1 MATMLLIGTNAWADV
16 HATLVDGV
24 DEAKVSKDGGNTWMY
39 ATHLKEAFDYV
50 GYGETAEIVLLRSI
64 NVEAPITMPGTIPTY
79 ANGKGRLHEVKG
91 QNITLNLNGKN
102 ITTTTNNVTP
112 FRILK
117 GSLDIEGS
125 GIITKEHT
133 NRYKYKDEEKVYG
146 EPDWYGGA
154 IVAISGAQDSLA
166 ADWSVLTIGKDV
178 TLQFNRETGSDGKV
192 LKSKAIAITNFAGLG
207 WAKKASGDDAYNG
220 TTYTQGEGTDF
231 LARKYNDLTNET
243 SAVSNIK
250 ASEQVDKFGYAT
262 RATKPTSSYT
272 YSDNKK
278 YTEAIWKG
286 NADNHGT
293 VEQIASAIAAN
304 KNFLPMGWG
313 VLSGTNTFNKNTENE
328 TIYYYNIL
336 QGCAFGVKVIIE
348 GTVSGSYY
356 GVHFHGNINQTPEGL
371 GETKTRHEAVAPY
384 FTHQFPYLK
393 VGKTATVSSAADGSC
408 NGIYVAGYG
417 VVDIEGEVYGATGVY
432 MKSGDVVCKDAN
444 IRSTFTG
451 EAEFNWGTNG
461 DGGTHGA
468 GGSAIVAETS
478 DAYAGCMGVTI
489 QGDTKVTGSTGYAIF
504 DQTTVTTTTE
514 GDVTTYSTTNHVTIE
529 GGTIESGTLGTI
541 AVTQGA
547 VVATSISG
555 GNVEG
560 TTVTISNPDFPGQTV
575 TIPTTDLIS
584 KGTHTTT
591 VKDGTKTIVVV
602 SQGAAPTDYDHV
614 QGNANSVN
622 WIGAGDNATETLS
635 ANLTLKEL
643 EINQDWVQ
651 TLTIPEN
658 TTLTVGRVVLGV
670 NARIIVEAGGK
681 FIVTGEQGIVAKKD
695 INIKLESNATKQAIF
710 LFNPGVSSNKHP
722 NATVQYVATK
732 SYRVSADDYQW
743 ERFGVPTWKALNSI
757 ECTTADVYSY
767 VRVYENGWQDL
778 GWIHNDDE
786 FANLARMNKPFA
798 TYNMLTYVNDKV
810 LGHEKATYVMTGELV
825 GNMDATLNANL
836 EWNAFT
842 NSYSAEIDVKEM
854 LLSLANANYIE
865 KGVYTAQGGGNGTYT
880 WDAVDLN
887 WIDRKEDKQKLAP
900 MQAFIL
906 RNEGLI
912 VEDFTLDYEKMVWD
926 PVMDPNH
933 QVASVSGAPRRA
945 GSADDE
951 SARLRI
957 IVANEQG
964 TWDNVKLTENA
975 TASSLK
981 KYMNDDVNIYAM
993 ADEKAAI
1000 VAAEDLED
1008 SYFGFSTVKGGEFTI
1023 SFADVEGREF
1033 DLIDLETGVKVAVME
1048 GEAYSFA
1055 AAANTVADYRFK
1067 LVERAKMPTSI
1078 ENTEAVKSV
1087 KGIYTITGQYLGEMN
1102 VWNTLPAGVYVV
1114 NGEKLVK

>member
-1 MATMLLIGTNAWADV
+1 MRKIYSLVLLAVGLLIGTNAWADGFFKIERTGV
-16 HATLVDGV
+16 EYDNLNEAFADAIDQDVIQLTGSLTETLDSTAWFGEPTSGTLENYASTDRSITLDLMGNEYIIKQTSSDKKPAIAIALTRGQLHIQSTGDPGKITAQGTSDFELIRVYGTYLKIDAKNETPFTYLIV
-24 DEAKVSKDGGNTWMY
+24 DENVTLTSENLNAVTIEVPQSGQATDNWMWKKYPLDYSCHFSPVAQFGVSNGVRVDIYGKLVGKKYGMKPSGNIRLGREFYEKDLVNGGYKLWDEGKVFTSGKC
-39 ATHLKEAFDYV
+39 AYV
-50 GYGETAEIVLLRSI
+50 F
-64 NVEAPITMPGTIPTY
+64 TMIY
-79 ANGKGRLHEVKG
+79 D
-91 QNITLNLNGKN
+91 LNGKP
-102 ITTTTNNVTP
+102 NNECYKP
-112 FRILK
+112 
-117 GSLDIEGS
+117 G
-125 GIITKEHT
+125 TK
-133 NRYKYKDEEKVYG
+133 R
-146 EPDWYGGA
+146 
-154 IVAISGAQDSLA
+154 L
-166 ADWSVLTIGKDV
+166 
-178 TLQFNRETGSDGKV
+178 
-192 LKSKAIAITNFAGLG
+192 
-207 WAKKASGDDAYNG
+207 
-220 TTYTQGEGTDF
+220 
-231 LARKYNDLTNET
+231 
-243 SAVSNIK
+243 
-250 ASEQVDKFGYAT
+250 
-262 RATKPTSSYT
+262 
-272 YSDNKK
+272 
-278 YTEAIWKG
+278 
-286 NADNHGT
+286 
-293 VEQIASAIAAN
+293 
-304 KNFLPMGWG
+304 
-313 VLSGTNTFNKNTENE
+313 
-328 TIYYYNIL
+328 
-336 QGCAFGVKVIIE
+336 
-348 GTVSGSYY
+348 
-356 GVHFHGNINQTPEGL
+356 
-371 GETKTRHEAVAPY
+371 
-384 FTHQFPYLK
+384 
-393 VGKTATVSSAADGSC
+393 TATTSSAAAPAAATKGFASNKTYTYEAGGGYEWGYNDSIYSPYIHIHSTAQLVANNPGS
-408 NGIYVAGYG
+408 GKAAGFYSAGYARCL
-417 VVDIEGEVYGATGVY
+417 IEGYCAGSTGVY
-432 MKSGDVVCKDAN
+432 VKSGDVELHDATVT
-444 IRSTFTG
+444 S
-451 EAEFNWGTNG
+451 NWTSDYKTATAGTPG
-461 DGGTHGA
+461 AAIGA
-468 GGSAIVAETS
+468 GGSAIVIDSNEGWTGS
-478 DAYAGCMGVTI
+478 ISVTI
-489 QGDTKVTGSTGYAIF
+489 GGDTKVTTEHGYAIDERITSNDGTNVDYLTITGGTF
-504 DQTTVTTTTE
+504 QGGEIGKTGDVPIYGSVYISQTTLDANSNANEITTINVL
-514 GDVTTYSTTNHVTIE
+514 GANIE
-529 GGTIESGTLGTI
+529 GNNNIGDEEGQITLADFLSGQNNSTHITNVTDENGKTTMVISEGPAPAEDPSNIGNTTWEFIAGQSNQETKPSYAWTAQESDAEIASGTIYLGELQI
-541 AVTQGA
+541 
-547 VVATSISG
+547 ISG
-555 GNVEG
+555 DADHKQILTINDGACLDVNTLIMNDYAQIIVKAGGKLIVEG
-560 TTVTISNPDFPGQTV
+560 T
-575 TIPTTDLIS
+575 
-584 KGTHTTT
+584 
-591 VKDGTKTIVVV
+591 
-602 SQGAAPTDYDHV
+602 
-614 QGNANSVN
+614 
-622 WIGAGDNATETLS
+622 
-635 ANLTLKEL
+635 
-643 EINQDWVQ
+643 
-651 TLTIPEN
+651 
-658 TTLTVGRVVLGV
+658 
-670 NARIIVEAGGK
+670 
-681 FIVTGEQGIVAKKD
+681 QGIVAKKD

-732 SYRVSADDYQW
+732 SYRVSANDYQW

-757 ECTTADVYSY
+757 KCTTADVYSY

-798 TYNMLTYVNDKV
+798 TYNMLTYVDDKV

-880 WDAVDLN
+880 WDAVNLT
-887 WIDRKEDKQKLAP
+887 WIDIQQDKQKLAP

>member
-1 MATMLLIGTNAWADV
+1 MRKIYSLVLMATMLLIGTNAWAELHD
-16 HATLVDGV
+16 APQLAS
-24 DEAKVSKDGGNTWMY
+24 DEAKVKIGDYEWQY
-39 ATHLKEAFDYV
+39 ATTLKEAFDAV
-50 GYGETAEIVLLRSI
+50 EMEQTATIVLLNHVTYERKSYSEDYGI
-64 NVEAPITMPGTIPTY
+64 TIPHVID
-79 ANGKGRLHEVKG
+79 AADMSGDNAKQGP
-91 QNITLNLNGKN
+91 NITLNLNGKN
-102 ITTTTNNVTP
+102 IETGTGIHNDSITI
-112 FRILK
+112 FRLVK
-117 GSLDIEGS
+117 GTLN
-125 GIITKEHT
+125 ITGTGTIHK
-133 NRYKYKDEEKVYG
+133 
-146 EPDWYGGA
+146 PGA
-154 IVAISGAQDSLA
+154 IGAGESTWCGSAAIAVGGTNDKTATN
-166 ADWSVLTIGKDV
+166 WSTLTIGKDV
-178 TLQFNRETGSDGKV
+178 TVHVETKYTKDYKT
-192 LKSKAIAITNFAGLG
+192 KAIAIVNQAGVGGSLKNPNDVLRVTG
-207 WAKKASGDDAYNG
+207 TGDHANPANMLAKY
-220 TTYTQGEGTDF
+220 
-231 LARKYNDLTNET
+231 
-243 SAVSNIK
+243 
-250 ASEQVDKFGYAT
+250 GYYT
-262 RATKPTSSYT
+262 RAGDSY
-272 YSDNKK
+272 
-278 YTEAIWKG
+278 KG
-286 NADNHGT
+286 SLSAEEKGCMAGNVWGT
-293 VEQIASAIAAN
+293 A
-304 KNFLPMGWG
+304 
-313 VLSGTNTFNKNTENE
+313 
-328 TIYYYNIL
+328 Y
-336 QGCAFGVKVIIE
+336 GVKVIIE
-348 GTVSGSYY
+348 GTVIGPMY
-356 GVHFHGNINQTPEGL
+356 GVHMHGNINARPNCVNDSCEKRSKYL
-371 GETKTRHEAVAPY
+371 PAPY
-384 FTHQFPYLK
+384 HQYQFPYINITSTAHVRATDT
-393 VGKTATVSSAADGSC
+393 VGTT
-408 NGIYVAGYG
+408 GIYSSGYG
-417 VVDIEGEVYGATGVY
+417 VLDVSGEVEGATGIY
-432 MKSGDVVCKDAN
+432 MKGGDVLLKDAIVKSN
-444 IRSTFTG
+444 VTESG
-451 EAEFNWGTNG
+451 QNE
-461 DGGTHGA
+461 GGNSGI
-468 GGSAIVAETS
+468 GSAAGSGIVIETS
-478 DAYAGCMGVTI
+478 EYYAGNSGVTVA
-489 QGDTKVTGSTGYAIF
+489 GDTKVTGGGGYAIQ
-504 DQTTVTTTTE
+504 DRTTSDE
-514 GDVTTYSTTNHVTIE
+514 LGSTTSHITIE
-529 GGTIESGTLGTI
+529 GGTIEGGKEGAIVITEGT
-541 AVTQGA
+541 VD
-547 VVATSISG
+547 VTSIAG
-555 GNVEG
+555 GNLSSN
-560 TTVTISNPDFPGQTV
+560 TVTVDKGNDVKETV
-575 TIPTTDLIS
+575 TVNNFLVA
-584 KGTHTTT
+584 GTHTTV
-591 VKDGTKTIVVV
+591 VKDGNKDIVVV
-602 SQGAAPTDYDHV
+602 SQGAAPTDYAHV
-614 QGNANSVN
+614 QGNAKDSVN
-622 WIGAGDNATETLS
+622 WIGTGANATETLS

-732 SYRVSADDYQW
+732 SYRVSANDYQW

-757 ECTTADVYSY
+757 KCTTADVYSY

-798 TYNMLTYVNDKV
+798 TYNMLTYVDDKV

-880 WDAVDLN
+880 WDAVNLT
-887 WIDRKEDKQKLAP
+887 WIDIQQDKQKLAL

>member
-16 HATLVDGV
+16 HDKLLEGDQAQVTKTEESTKYASSL
-24 DEAKVSKDGGNTWMY
+24 KD
-39 ATHLKEAFDYV
+39 AFDYV

-79 ANGKGRLHEVKG
+79 ANGKGRLHEVAG

-102 ITTTTNNVTP
+102 ITTTAYNVTP

-133 NRYKYKDEEKVYG
+133 NRYKEDDKEKVYG

-207 WAKKASGDDAYNG
+207 WVKKANYGAAN
-220 TTYTQGEGTDF
+220 TQGEGTDF

-243 SAVSNIK
+243 SALNTIL
-250 ASEQVDKFGYAT
+250 APDQIDKFGYAT
-262 RATKPTSSYT
+262 RITKDIWTGTEASHGEVGLIEQAIT
-272 YSDNKK
+272 DNKS
-278 YTEAIWKG
+278 T
-286 NADNHGT
+286 
-293 VEQIASAIAAN
+293 
-304 KNFLPMGWG
+304 FLMGWG
-313 VLSGTNTFNKNTENE
+313 ALTGAVTSGDVT
-328 TIYYYNIL
+328 YYKGIM

-371 GETKTRHEAVAPY
+371 GEKKTRHEAAAPY

-451 EAEFNWGTNG
+451 KAVFNWGTFG
-461 DGGTHGA
+461 DGGTHGS

-504 DQTTVTTTTE
+504 DQTTVTETIVD
-514 GDVTTYSTTNHVTIE
+514 DVTTYSTTNHITIE

-547 VVATSISG
+547 VDATSISG

-560 TTVTISNPDFPGQTV
+560 TTVTISNPNVSGKTV
-575 TIPTTDLIS
+575 TIPTTDFIS

-591 VKDGTKTIVVV
+591 VQDGTKTIVVV
-602 SQGAAPTDYDHV
+602 SQGAALTNYDHV
-614 QGNANSVN
+614 QGNAKDSVN
-622 WIGAGDNATETLS
+622 WIGTGANATETLS

-732 SYRVSADDYQW
+732 SYRVSANDYQW

-757 ECTTADVYSY
+757 KCTTADVYSY

-798 TYNMLTYVNDKV
+798 TYNMLTYVDDKV

-880 WDAVDLN
+880 WDAVNLT
-887 WIDRKEDKQKLAP
+887 WIDIQQDKQKLAP